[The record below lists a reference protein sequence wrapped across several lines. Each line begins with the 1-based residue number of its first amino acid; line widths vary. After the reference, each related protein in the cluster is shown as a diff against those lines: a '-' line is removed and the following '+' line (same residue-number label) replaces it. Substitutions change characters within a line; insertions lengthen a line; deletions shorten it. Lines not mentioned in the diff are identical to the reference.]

1 LKVFSIG
8 TVYLNDNFPTSNL
21 SIPAA
26 DDGRCS
32 TCHNPESSITIDHMA
47 LCRQI
52 ENGCRTCALIH
63 NGLMNFKDKRERV
76 TGPNLKRVSYE
87 IEISAENPSRV
98 TTEIVLDSAEQA
110 MDPPIHEF
118 LTLPGTVFGKLP

>member
-1 LKVFSIG
+1 MG

-21 SIPAA
+21 SVPAA

-32 TCHNPESSITIDHMA
+32 ACHNLESSIRIDYMA

-63 NGLMNFKDKRERV
+63 NGLMNFKDERERV
-76 TGPNLKRVSYE
+76 TGPSPKRVSYE
-87 IEISAENPSRV
+87 IEINAECPLRV
-98 TTEIVLDSAEQA
+98 TTEIVFDSAEQA
-110 MDPPIHEF
+110 MDPPIYEF
-118 LTLPGTVFGKLP
+118 FTLPGTVFGILP

>member
-1 LKVFSIG
+1 
-8 TVYLNDNFPTSNL
+8 
-21 SIPAA
+21 
-26 DDGRCS
+26 
-32 TCHNPESSITIDHMA
+32 
-47 LCRQI
+47 
-52 ENGCRTCALIH
+52 
-63 NGLMNFKDKRERV
+63 MNFKDERERV